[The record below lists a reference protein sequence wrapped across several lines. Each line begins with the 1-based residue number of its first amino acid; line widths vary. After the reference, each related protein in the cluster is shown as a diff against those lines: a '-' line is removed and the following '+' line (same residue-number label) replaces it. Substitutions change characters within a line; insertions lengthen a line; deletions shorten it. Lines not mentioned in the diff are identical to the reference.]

1 MFKEPEWRNFFWT
14 PPTKTKEE
22 EEAGNETVIKVRDYF
37 LKNSII

>member
-22 EEAGNETVIKVRDYF
+22 EAGNETVIKVRDYF